1 MKYNKFIILILCLL
15 NLILIPNLKCQG
27 SLFQQMTDTPL
38 NDNNPI
44 SISNV
49 KTKILINNNI
59 L

>member
-1 MKYNKFIILILCLL
+1 MKYNKFIICLLCFL

-49 KTKILINNNI
+49 KNTNFNKQ
-59 L
+59 